1 MKKQI
6 LLLLGLIATLFSCNQ
21 NQDTLIGTWTVDKV
35 TVQFDERQST
45 PELVRQ
51 IGEMEKGNVVSIGSD
66 STLVFKGLDT
76 EWQGRISLNHDGT
89 LMCNGTSFGTWKD
102 GQIVT
107 QTDSP
112 LGEVVVVYRKK

>member
-6 LLLLGLIATLFSCNQ
+6 LLLLGLFATLFGCNR

-76 EWQGRISLNHDGT
+76 EWQGRISLNNDGT
-89 LMCNGTSFGTWKD
+89 LMCNGTSFGTWRD

>member
-1 MKKQI
+1 MKKPI
-6 LLLLGLIATLFSCNQ
+6 LLLLGLFATLFGCNR

-76 EWQGRISLNHDGT
+76 EWQGRISLNNDGT

>member
-1 MKKQI
+1 MKKPI
-6 LLLLGLIATLFSCNQ
+6 LLLLGLFATLFGCNR

-76 EWQGRISLNHDGT
+76 EWQGRISLNNDGT

-107 QTDSP
+107 RTDSP

>member
-6 LLLLGLIATLFSCNQ
+6 LLLLGLIATLFGCNR

-76 EWQGRISLNHDGT
+76 EWQGRISLNNDGT

-107 QTDSP
+107 RTDSP